1 MISHVSQKTNEY
13 FVEIQSKNKSSDEF
27 QATLND
33 IKKKEAKKSDVENEN
48 DLDLSTVR
56 KNFELYAK
64 NKFYVDGLKQAEEKH
79 LQKLFDVIDGKDSN
93 SFSL

>member
-1 MISHVSQKTNEY
+1 MISSVSQKTNEY

-48 DLDLSTVR
+48 DLD
-56 KNFELYAK
+56 
-64 NKFYVDGLKQAEEKH
+64 
-79 LQKLFDVIDGKDSN
+79 
-93 SFSL
+93 